1 MRAQECGRARQ
12 LLCSLASCSTVALF
26 IGFAYLSPL
35 PLPGIRPA
43 LVPEMPGH
51 LGVAELATARRL
63 FKAGRSAARILAV
76 LQCARS
82 RRGEATKYEFMIA
95 QQACLT
101 GWCVSM
107 GRPGQGR

>member
-1 MRAQECGRARQ
+1 MKASAHACARVRT
-12 LLCSLASCSTVALF
+12 CSTVALF

-51 LGVAELATARRL
+51 LDVAELATARRL
-63 FKAGRSAARILAV
+63 FKAGRSARILAV
-76 LQCARS
+76 LQRARS
-82 RRGEATKYEFMIA
+82 RGGEATKYEFMIA